1 MLWYVTC
8 YNVCHVCI
16 KCSVSWMCCYLISGY
31 QHWDAMHCCVWTTFL
46 LVLMYKTWVDP
57 VIFIKCGLALAH
69 LFLSRQVGKC
79 LELIL
84 DSPQSTWLFVTLD
97 ITVWQIIMNKI
108 FCFWQGQ
115 AKQINAEASRDCQ
128 DPESE
133 LKKTGRNCEKLLITK
148 IILFG
153 RNS

>member
-1 MLWYVTC
+1 
-8 YNVCHVCI
+8 
-16 KCSVSWMCCYLISGY
+16 
-31 QHWDAMHCCVWTTFL
+31 
-46 LVLMYKTWVDP
+46 
-57 VIFIKCGLALAH
+57 
-69 LFLSRQVGKC
+69 
-79 LELIL
+79 
-84 DSPQSTWLFVTLD
+84 
-97 ITVWQIIMNKI
+97 MNKI